1 MWDCDWDEDPE
12 DFFVYRHQ
20 VSFSKLLTQR
30 IFHQLNFLQRRLSDP
45 SANLN
50 NFVRAGWRTKPTQES
65 NRARSENEGLDSMAN
80 GLNEIEAGDLRDGN
94 LNKIVVLFFIALVCT
109 HSCMLDSLYYS
120 AWTKNFLLVYL
131 PFFNG
136 CSYKVVLAIVHSGP
150 GSHCSSHE

>member
-20 VSFSKLLTQR
+20 VSLIKLLF
-30 IFHQLNFLQRRLSDP
+30 IENFSLNECFFQRRLSDP

-94 LNKIVVLFFIALVCT
+94 
-109 HSCMLDSLYYS
+109 
-120 AWTKNFLLVYL
+120 
-131 PFFNG
+131 
-136 CSYKVVLAIVHSGP
+136 
-150 GSHCSSHE
+150 